1 MDHVSEQTPWQLL
14 GGYWCKRDDLY
25 SYAGVSG
32 GKVRTCQYLCL
43 LAAEGEPPRGG
54 VVTAGSRHSPQVEIV
69 AHIASHLGLHCRCHV
84 PAGDDTPQLLAAEAM
99 GAEVVRHRP
108 GHNSVIVSRAR
119 EDAKAR
125 HWAEI
130 PFGME
135 TPAAV
140 QMTAGQVREVPAEV
154 QRLVVPVGSGM
165 SLAGILDGLTR
176 GPRPDLPVLGIRVG
190 ADPMRRLDKYY
201 APARWQMHAGLL
213 ELRDAG
219 VPYHERVEAELGGV
233 LLDPVYEAK
242 CMAHLE
248 PGDGLWIVGV
258 RGG

>member
-1 MDHVSEQTPWQLL
+1 MSGLSEQTPWQLL
-14 GGYWCKRDDLY
+14 GGHWCKRDDLY
-25 SYAGVSG
+25 EYAGVSG
-32 GKVRTCQYLCL
+32 GKVRTCRYLCEQ
-43 LAAEGEPPRGG
+43 AAEGELQREG

-69 AHIASHLGLHCRCHV
+69 AHVAKHLGLACRCHV

-108 GHNSVIVSRAR
+108 GHNSVIVARAR

-125 HWAEI
+125 RWAEI

-140 QMTAGQVREVPAEV
+140 AMTAGQVHEVPAEV
-154 QRLVVPVGSGM
+154 ERLVVPVGSGM
-165 SLAGILDGLTR
+165 SLAGILEGLSR
-176 GPRPDLPVLGIRVG
+176 ERPDLPVLGIRVG
-190 ADPMRRLDKYY
+190 ADPMRRLDRYY

-219 VPYHERVEAELGGV
+219 VPYHERAEAELGGV

-242 CMAHLE
+242 CVAHLE
-248 PGDGLWIVGV
+248 PGDGLWVVGV
-258 RGG
+258 RGEA